1 MPESQNVVVERLIAR
16 NAEALVVLRT
26 QLHDFEVQ
34 PGSNRASTQQE
45 IQRLKLW
52 IKERESL
59 EIDLNDLRMGRRDW
73 I

>member
-1 MPESQNVVVERLIAR
+1 MPESQNVVVERLIAQ
-16 NAEALVVLRT
+16 NAKALIVLRT
-26 QLHDFEVQ
+26 QLYDFEVI
-34 PGSNRASTQQE
+34 PGTNHDSTRQE

-59 EIDLNDLRMGRRDW
+59 ETDLNDLRMGKRDS